1 MICPYCGHRELRV
14 LDSRPAR
21 NGEAVRRR
29 RQCAECNRRFT
40 TFEEPEKPRLFV
52 VKRGGPREQFDRRK
66 VLSGMQQACHKRS
79 VPVEDIQAAVDRI
92 ERDIYDLCQPEVT
105 STQIGDRVME
115 ELLKLDGVAFVRFAS
130 VYLEFESPQEFANV
144 VSAIRKA
151 KDDVNDPGVAASIIK
166 QLI

>member
-1 MICPYCGHRELRV
+1 
-14 LDSRPAR
+14 
-21 NGEAVRRR
+21 
-29 RQCAECNRRFT
+29 
-40 TFEEPEKPRLFV
+40 
-52 VKRGGPREQFDRRK
+52 
-66 VLSGMQQACHKRS
+66 MQQACHKRS